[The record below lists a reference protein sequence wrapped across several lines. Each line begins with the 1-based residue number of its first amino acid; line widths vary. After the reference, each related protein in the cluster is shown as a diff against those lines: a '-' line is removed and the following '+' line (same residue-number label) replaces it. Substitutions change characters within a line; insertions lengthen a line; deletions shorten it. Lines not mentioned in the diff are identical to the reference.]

1 MQLPD
6 RSYIVARYL
15 PPQSGTER
23 IIDMTE
29 SLESVEINV
38 LGRAYRVSCQPDQYL
53 LLRQAAQKLN
63 DAIGDLRI
71 RARGSSNEQLAIM
84 VALNLSHELL
94 LEKNRI
100 QQYSE
105 SMEQRI
111 RQLNDVIQEA
121 LKEQS
126 KLLNLPVL
134 HRLRLFLTTRLMLRV
149 RKSLAYF
156 LAVTLMLALFT
167 ELSSLVLLRVRESL
181 NLRLHFLIFREV
193 WNIFHTFLP
202 RQTRIS

>member
-1 MQLPD
+1 MQVAD

-53 LLRQAAQKLN
+53 LLRQAAQRLN
-63 DAIGDLRI
+63 DALGDLRI

-105 SMEQRI
+105 SMERRI
-111 RQLNDVIQEA
+111 RQLNDVIQDA

-126 KLLNLPVL
+126 KLSVDDCN
-134 HRLRLFLTTRLMLRV
+134 
-149 RKSLAYF
+149 
-156 LAVTLMLALFT
+156 
-167 ELSSLVLLRVRESL
+167 
-181 NLRLHFLIFREV
+181 
-193 WNIFHTFLP
+193 
-202 RQTRIS
+202 

>member
-1 MQLPD
+1 MQLTD

-15 PPQSGTER
+15 PPETGTER
-23 IIDMTE
+23 IIDMAE

-63 DAIGDLRI
+63 DAISELRI

-126 KLLNLPVL
+126 KLSTDDCN
-134 HRLRLFLTTRLMLRV
+134 
-149 RKSLAYF
+149 
-156 LAVTLMLALFT
+156 
-167 ELSSLVLLRVRESL
+167 
-181 NLRLHFLIFREV
+181 
-193 WNIFHTFLP
+193 
-202 RQTRIS
+202 

>member
-105 SMEQRI
+105 SMERRI
-111 RQLNDVIQEA
+111 RQLNDVIQDA

-126 KLLNLPVL
+126 KLSINDC
-134 HRLRLFLTTRLMLRV
+134 
-149 RKSLAYF
+149 
-156 LAVTLMLALFT
+156 
-167 ELSSLVLLRVRESL
+167 
-181 NLRLHFLIFREV
+181 N
-193 WNIFHTFLP
+193 
-202 RQTRIS
+202 

>member
-94 LEKNRI
+94 LEKNRN

-105 SMEQRI
+105 SMERRI
-111 RQLNDVIQEA
+111 RQLNDVIQDA

-126 KLLNLPVL
+126 KLSIDDCN
-134 HRLRLFLTTRLMLRV
+134 
-149 RKSLAYF
+149 
-156 LAVTLMLALFT
+156 
-167 ELSSLVLLRVRESL
+167 
-181 NLRLHFLIFREV
+181 
-193 WNIFHTFLP
+193 
-202 RQTRIS
+202 

>member
-1 MQLPD
+1 MQVAD
-6 RSYIVARYL
+6 RSYIVPRYL
-15 PPQSGTER
+15 QPENGTER

-38 LGRAYRVSCQPDQYL
+38 LGRAYRVSCQPGQYQL
-53 LLRQAAQKLN
+53 LKQAAQKLD
-63 DAIGDLRI
+63 DALGELRI

-121 LKEQS
+121 LKEQI
-126 KLLNLPVL
+126 KLSVDDCN
-134 HRLRLFLTTRLMLRV
+134 
-149 RKSLAYF
+149 
-156 LAVTLMLALFT
+156 
-167 ELSSLVLLRVRESL
+167 
-181 NLRLHFLIFREV
+181 
-193 WNIFHTFLP
+193 
-202 RQTRIS
+202 

>member
-105 SMEQRI
+105 SMERRI
-111 RQLNDVIQEA
+111 RQLNDVIQDA

-126 KLLNLPVL
+126 KLSIDDCN
-134 HRLRLFLTTRLMLRV
+134 
-149 RKSLAYF
+149 
-156 LAVTLMLALFT
+156 
-167 ELSSLVLLRVRESL
+167 
-181 NLRLHFLIFREV
+181 
-193 WNIFHTFLP
+193 
-202 RQTRIS
+202 

>member
-1 MQLPD
+1 MQVAD

-15 PPQSGTER
+15 QPENGTER

-38 LGRAYRVSCQPDQYL
+38 LGRAYRVSCQPGQYTL
-53 LLRQAAQKLN
+53 LKQAAQKLD
-63 DAIGDLRI
+63 DALGELRI

-121 LKEQS
+121 LKEQI
-126 KLLNLPVL
+126 KLSVDDCN
-134 HRLRLFLTTRLMLRV
+134 
-149 RKSLAYF
+149 
-156 LAVTLMLALFT
+156 
-167 ELSSLVLLRVRESL
+167 
-181 NLRLHFLIFREV
+181 
-193 WNIFHTFLP
+193 
-202 RQTRIS
+202 

>member
-126 KLLNLPVL
+126 KLSVDDCN
-134 HRLRLFLTTRLMLRV
+134 
-149 RKSLAYF
+149 
-156 LAVTLMLALFT
+156 
-167 ELSSLVLLRVRESL
+167 
-181 NLRLHFLIFREV
+181 
-193 WNIFHTFLP
+193 
-202 RQTRIS
+202 

>member
-38 LGRAYRVSCQPDQYL
+38 LGRAYRVSCQPDQYQ
-53 LLRQAAQKLN
+53 LLRQAAQKLD
-63 DAIGDLRI
+63 DALGDLRI

-126 KLLNLPVL
+126 KLSVDDCN
-134 HRLRLFLTTRLMLRV
+134 
-149 RKSLAYF
+149 
-156 LAVTLMLALFT
+156 
-167 ELSSLVLLRVRESL
+167 
-181 NLRLHFLIFREV
+181 
-193 WNIFHTFLP
+193 
-202 RQTRIS
+202 

>member
-38 LGRAYRVSCQPDQYL
+38 LGRAYRVSCQSDQYQ
-53 LLRQAAQKLN
+53 LLRQAAQKLD
-63 DAIGDLRI
+63 DALGDLRI

-105 SMEQRI
+105 SMERRI
-111 RQLNDVIQEA
+111 RQLNDVIQDA

-126 KLLNLPVL
+126 KLSVDDCN
-134 HRLRLFLTTRLMLRV
+134 
-149 RKSLAYF
+149 
-156 LAVTLMLALFT
+156 
-167 ELSSLVLLRVRESL
+167 
-181 NLRLHFLIFREV
+181 
-193 WNIFHTFLP
+193 
-202 RQTRIS
+202 

>member
-1 MQLPD
+1 
-6 RSYIVARYL
+6 
-15 PPQSGTER
+15 
-23 IIDMTE
+23 MTE
-29 SLESVEINV
+29 PLESVEINV

-126 KLLNLPVL
+126 KLSVDDCN
-134 HRLRLFLTTRLMLRV
+134 
-149 RKSLAYF
+149 
-156 LAVTLMLALFT
+156 
-167 ELSSLVLLRVRESL
+167 
-181 NLRLHFLIFREV
+181 
-193 WNIFHTFLP
+193 
-202 RQTRIS
+202 

>member
-1 MQLPD
+1 
-6 RSYIVARYL
+6 
-15 PPQSGTER
+15 
-23 IIDMTE
+23 MTE

-38 LGRAYRVSCQPDQYL
+38 LGRAYRVSCQPDQYQ
-53 LLRQAAQKLN
+53 LLRQAAQKLD
-63 DAIGDLRI
+63 DALGDLRI

-111 RQLNDVIQEA
+111 SQLNDVIQEA

-126 KLLNLPVL
+126 KLSADDCN
-134 HRLRLFLTTRLMLRV
+134 
-149 RKSLAYF
+149 
-156 LAVTLMLALFT
+156 
-167 ELSSLVLLRVRESL
+167 
-181 NLRLHFLIFREV
+181 
-193 WNIFHTFLP
+193 
-202 RQTRIS
+202 

>member
-29 SLESVEINV
+29 SLESVESNV

-126 KLLNLPVL
+126 KLSVDDCN
-134 HRLRLFLTTRLMLRV
+134 
-149 RKSLAYF
+149 
-156 LAVTLMLALFT
+156 
-167 ELSSLVLLRVRESL
+167 
-181 NLRLHFLIFREV
+181 
-193 WNIFHTFLP
+193 
-202 RQTRIS
+202 

>member
-105 SMEQRI
+105 SMERRI
-111 RQLNDVIQEA
+111 RQLNDVIQDA

-126 KLLNLPVL
+126 KLSVDDCN
-134 HRLRLFLTTRLMLRV
+134 
-149 RKSLAYF
+149 
-156 LAVTLMLALFT
+156 
-167 ELSSLVLLRVRESL
+167 
-181 NLRLHFLIFREV
+181 
-193 WNIFHTFLP
+193 
-202 RQTRIS
+202 